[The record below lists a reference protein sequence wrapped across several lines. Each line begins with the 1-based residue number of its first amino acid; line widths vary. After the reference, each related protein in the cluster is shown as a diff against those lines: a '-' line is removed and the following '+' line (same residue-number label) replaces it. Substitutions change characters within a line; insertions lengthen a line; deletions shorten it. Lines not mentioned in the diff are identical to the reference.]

1 MSHRAPPRWAI
12 AVLIAGCLGTPST
25 RPNEVRGRL
34 PNHSWH
40 GAIGPASYCPTCS
53 QAGLIT
59 IDLGSHTQL
68 TTTTCFA
75 NAKAKIG
82 IMQDDSKV
90 QVEAGG
96 TEVIATDGQLEI
108 TDCNPS
114 HIKATLWASFPDG
127 GRVDASIDSSFA
139 EVTGF

>member
-1 MSHRAPPRWAI
+1 M
-12 AVLIAGCLGTPST
+12 
-25 RPNEVRGRL
+25 

-40 GAIGPASYCPTCS
+40 GPIGSASYCPTCS

-68 TTTTCFA
+68 QTTTCFA
-75 NAKAKIG
+75 NASAKIG

-96 TEVIATDGQLEI
+96 TEVIATDGRLEI
-108 TDCNPS
+108 ADCSPS
-114 HIKATLWASFPDG
+114 HIRAKLWASFPDG
-127 GRVDASIDSSFA
+127 GRVDASIDSNFA